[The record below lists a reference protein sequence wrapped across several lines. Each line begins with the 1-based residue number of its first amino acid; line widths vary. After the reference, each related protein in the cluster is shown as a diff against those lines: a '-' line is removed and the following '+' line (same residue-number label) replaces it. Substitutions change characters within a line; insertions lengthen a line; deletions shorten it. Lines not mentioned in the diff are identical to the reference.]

1 MRGNLLHLTSSRPG
15 THGQGTSAVDVEFSA
30 GHLHLGQSA
39 ADGVHR
45 LIQRSKSTRPHL
57 QLPVLATASAASSTA
72 TQSSPATAAARAGR
86 HERFPHPRAAPTDP
100 CAGNFS
106 RDSQFRACTVDWGG
120 GARIRDEIYL
130 RRNWGAC
137 CWAKN
142 VKFCQNIL
150 FGVF

>member
-72 TQSSPATAAARAGR
+72 TQSSPATAAAR
-86 HERFPHPRAAPTDP
+86 PT
-100 CAGNFS
+100 NS
-106 RDSQFRACTVDWGG
+106 MFRASRHAWPVVDCRKSATASSWK
-120 GARIRDEIYL
+120 ASTHSVMLDPPATLSAWPMVTYPKSVAASL
-130 RRNWGAC
+130 
-137 CWAKN
+137 
-142 VKFCQNIL
+142 
-150 FGVF
+150 